1 MDEKEIFVINGGKQ
15 LRGEIEVHAA
25 KNAVLPL
32 IACSILIKDT
42 VVLEDCEPLTD
53 VLAML
58 KIIKSLG
65 GDYSFDGTRLTI
77 NCKKANGRVVGP
89 ALTTSLRSSVF
100 ILGSLISRGKSAE
113 ISYPGGCDI
122 GVRPIDIHLDGL
134 RSMGVNV
141 TENDEKILCDGK
153 HLHSGTVLMAFP
165 SVGATE
171 NLMMAATLTEGR
183 TVLHNAATEPE
194 IVDLQNFINAMG
206 GSVHGAGTGTII
218 IDGVKSLHGG
228 VYKPTSDRIV
238 AGTYL
243 IAGAMCGG
251 SVTVRGIRSDYLIA
265 VTAKLRAAGVTITE
279 RTESV
284 TVESDGNTRML
295 RKVDTQPYPGFP
307 TDLQAPIMAM
317 MASSKGR
324 GYVIE
329 NLFENRFRHTEELN
343 KMGADIIV
351 CGRAATVKGGALH
364 GEELFAG
371 DLRGGAALVLA
382 ALKAEGESTVSGLHH
397 IDRGYYE
404 IENKICMLGGD
415 IKRVK
420 KSCV

>member
-1 MDEKEIFVINGGKQ
+1 MDECERFVINGGNR
-15 LRGEIEVHAA
+15 LNGEIKVCAA
-25 KNAVLPL
+25 KNTVLPL
-32 IACSILIKDT
+32 IACSILIKDA
-42 VVLEDCEPLTD
+42 VILENCEPLTD

-65 GDYSFDGTRLTI
+65 GEYSFEGSLLRI
-77 NCKKANGRVVGP
+77 NCKKASGRVVGAP
-89 ALTTSLRSSVF
+89 LTTSLRSSVF
-100 ILGSLISRGKSAE
+100 VLGSLLSRGKYAE

-134 RSMGVNV
+134 RSMGVKV
-141 TENDEKILCDGK
+141 TEDDNKIICEGK
-153 HLHSGTVLMAFP
+153 PHSATVLMAFP

-171 NLMMAATLTEGR
+171 NLIMAAALTEGR

-206 GSVHGAGTGTII
+206 GKIHGAGTGTII
-218 IDGVKSLHGG
+218 IDGVKALHGG
-228 VYKPTSDRIV
+228 RYKPISDRIV

-251 SVTVRGIRSDYLIA
+251 EVTVRGIRSEYLISL
-265 VTAKLRAAGVTITE
+265 TEKLRASGATVTE
-279 RTESV
+279 RPESIS
-284 TVESDGNTRML
+284 VESDGNTRML

-329 NLFENRFRHTEELN
+329 NLFENRFRHTVELN
-343 KMGADIIV
+343 KMGANIIV
-351 CGRAATVKGGALH
+351 CGRAATVKGGELH
-364 GEELFAG
+364 GAKLSAG

-382 ALKAEGESTVSGLHH
+382 ALKAKGQSEIVGLHH
-397 IDRGYYE
+397 IDRGYFE
-404 IENKICMLGGD
+404 MENKIATLGGD

-420 KSCV
+420 SSCV